1 VLSTTRR
8 RLMDANMLG
17 RYVASMGAQ
26 ELCTSHEQD
35 IIDAATLE
43 GVCVIHIHQ
52 YHTKESSWIF
62 SGQGL

>member
-1 VLSTTRR
+1 
-8 RLMDANMLG
+8 MLG

-35 IIDAATLE
+35 VIDAATLE
-43 GVCVIHIHQ
+43 GACVIHIHQ
-52 YHTKESSWIF
+52 YHTKESPWIF